1 MTVKTDFVYNSY
13 FFRKKILKIDLF
25 LHSLNVSTPLILL
38 NDTLIRS
45 LFNLLNFSVIPQTKV
60 R

>member
-25 LHSLNVSTPLILL
+25 LHSLHVSTPLIYFM
-38 NDTLIRS
+38 NRNRGRREKIKEE
-45 LFNLLNFSVIPQTKV
+45 FHWN
-60 R
+60 

>member
-25 LHSLNVSTPLILL
+25 LHSLHVSTPLTCWLLLILAVFL
-38 NDTLIRS
+38 GH
-45 LFNLLNFSVIPQTKV
+45 
-60 R
+60 